1 LRLNVKGWLRMTKT
15 QQVLDLVEYLIDHMG
30 IEELEHY
37 VRENLTDYYKSEAG
51 KDDFDTNYAEMQEI
65 MGAEDD

>member
-1 LRLNVKGWLRMTKT
+1 MAKT
-15 QQVLDLVEYLIDHMG
+15 QQVLDLVEYLIDHMD

-37 VRENLTDYYKSEAG
+37 VRENLTDYYKSESG

-65 MGAEDD
+65 MGKD